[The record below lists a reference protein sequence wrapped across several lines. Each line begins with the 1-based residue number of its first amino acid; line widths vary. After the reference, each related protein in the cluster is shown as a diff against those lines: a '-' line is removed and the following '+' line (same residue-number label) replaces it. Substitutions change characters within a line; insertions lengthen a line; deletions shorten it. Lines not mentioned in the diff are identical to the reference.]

1 MREGQLLWWLSETG
15 EGGAE
20 RGFVRLWEVVWV
32 RGMLSLLSWEGGE
45 AKRVFL
51 CNCLLQHGSVER
63 ITGTRPGLYPSFGIH
78 TGTLTRVLDSLA

>member
-20 RGFVRLWEVVWV
+20 RGFVRLREVVWV

-51 CNCLLQHGSVER
+51 FHCLLQHGSVER
-63 ITGTRPGLYPSFGIH
+63 IRTIGGTWVRGLTFDLLGH
-78 TGTLTRVLDSLA
+78 L

>member
-63 ITGTRPGLYPSFGIH
+63 IRTIGGTSVRGLTFDLLGH
-78 TGTLTRVLDSLA
+78 L